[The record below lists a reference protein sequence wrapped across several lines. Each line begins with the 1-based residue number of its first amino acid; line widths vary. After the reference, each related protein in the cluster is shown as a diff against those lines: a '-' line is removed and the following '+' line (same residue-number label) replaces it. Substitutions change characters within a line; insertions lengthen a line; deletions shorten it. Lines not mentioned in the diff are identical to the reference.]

1 MIAENEKMK
10 TAEETY
16 EDAKLALAICRL
28 MKRDAAA
35 AEPSAAV
42 CEAAEKSLPRM
53 LKLIDQ
59 HERRNHTR
67 QMLMQQAFRVLKVAA
82 MVVLV
87 LNLTLTVATAVD
99 SNVRSKVIDFF
110 AFDNGSVLDIR
121 FNAVTEDLLI
131 PELWAESYYPTYIPE
146 GYTLQYIDSYPGMSE
161 MEYRDA
167 QNRTV
172 EIQIS
177 GTGSTTLI
185 NSENTDVSQIPL
197 HGVTATILR
206 QPYEEVDIFWSIGN
220 RIFVVYAP
228 DYETALSVAEGIKI
242 IEKK

>member
-1 MIAENEKMK
+1 MIAENERMK

-16 EDAKLALAICRL
+16 EDATLALAICRL

-67 QMLMQQAFRVLKVAA
+67 QMLMQQAFRVLKAAA

-99 SNVRSKVIDFF
+99 SNVRSKVIDFL

-121 FNAVTEDLLI
+121 FNTVTEDLLI

-146 GYTLQYIDSYPGMSE
+146 GYTLQYIGTDELEYVDSNGKTLSICI
-161 MEYRDA
+161 
-167 QNRTV
+167 NGLNSV
-172 EIQIS
+172 
-177 GTGSTTLI
+177 TLI
-185 NSENTDVSQIPL
+185 NTENADASQIPL
-197 HGVTATILR
+197 HGVTATVLR
-206 QPYEEVDIFWSIGN
+206 QPNNEFDIIWAIGA
-220 RIFVVYAP
+220 RYFIVSAP
-228 DYETALSVAEGIKI
+228 DYETALDVAEGIQM
-242 IEKK
+242 IEKF